1 MGEHLQ
7 QRIPLLRQDVNMVVF
22 VKLSLVVFVKTN
34 YGCIC
39 QNHFFTLNNNITVI
53 HLYTSDTQD
62 QSG

>member
-34 YGCIC
+34 YGRIC
-39 QNHFFTLNNNITVI
+39 QNNFFTLNNNITVI